1 LLNGPTEREV
11 PVSVESLTT
20 VVEKPDDV
28 ETWRRYDVAPGEA
41 PQFIVGL
48 VETPVALSA
57 GDVSVGAEGAATM
70 VVKEYIEEYALVPPE
85 FFAFT
90 LQ

>member
-1 LLNGPTEREV
+1 LLSGPTEREV

-28 ETWRRYDVAPGEA
+28 ETCKRYDAAPDEV
-41 PQFIVGL
+41 PQLIVGL

-57 GDVSVGAEGAATM
+57 GEVNDGTEGAATM
-70 VVKEYIEEYALVPPE
+70 VVKENVEE
-85 FFAFT
+85 
-90 LQ
+90 